1 MRFFRI
7 STIKTS
13 SAWFAF
19 CGGVIFLFAFFFGGS
34 LVGFAQSSNTELAN
48 IVKQIQEAIA
58 RGGSEEEIAELQY
71 KLFNTQVSQSVEVKV
86 TPEYPGPNEDV
97 TIEIISYQTDLQRA
111 KITWE
116 SGGRVLS
123 SGFGVVKQSIR
134 TKNVGEKISLA
145 ITIRTYE
152 GLYIT
157 KSVSVLPLD
166 LEMQWEAST
175 YSPAFYRGKAL
186 PSPRSEIKV
195 VALPNFTDANKKRIS
210 DKDLVYVWRAQ
221 NGTILNQG
229 YGKNF
234 AYTPAPDGAGFERPI
249 DVEVSSLNN
258 ALRAKKRFF
267 ITSFS
272 PIIQLYEDNPLLGIV
287 YDQTLKQEV
296 ILSNDEIAV
305 RGEPFFFSR
314 AQKDAGKLSYRWT
327 QNGKNIANENGQG
340 VIFRQGVD
348 QEEETSTISRIDLS
362 VKNPESIFEGASRSF
377 TVRFNKTRPSF

>member
-13 SAWFAF
+13 SAWFAL

-58 RGGSEEEIAELQY
+58 RGGSEEEIAELQK
-71 KLFNTQVSQSVEVKV
+71 KLFNAQVSQSVEVKV

-97 TIEIISYQTDLQRA
+97 TIDIVSYQTDLQRA

-116 SGGRVLS
+116 SGGKVLS

-175 YSPAFYRGKAL
+175 YTPPFYRGKAL

-195 VALPNFTDANKKRIS
+195 VALPNFTDANKKRVS

-234 AYTPAPDGAGFERPI
+234 AYTLAPDGVGFERPV

-272 PIIQLYEDNPLLGIV
+272 PMIQLYEDNPLLGIV

-296 ILSNDEIAV
+296 VLLNDEIAV

-314 AQKDAGKLSYRWT
+314 AQKDTGKLTYQWA
-327 QNGKNIANENGQG
+327 QNGKRVGNETESGI
-340 VIFRQGVD
+340 IFRQEVD
-348 QEEETSTISRIDLS
+348 QESEADNSSRIDLS
-362 VKNPESIFEGASRSF
+362 IKNLENVFEGAARSF
-377 TVRFNKTRPSF
+377 VVRFNKTQPSF